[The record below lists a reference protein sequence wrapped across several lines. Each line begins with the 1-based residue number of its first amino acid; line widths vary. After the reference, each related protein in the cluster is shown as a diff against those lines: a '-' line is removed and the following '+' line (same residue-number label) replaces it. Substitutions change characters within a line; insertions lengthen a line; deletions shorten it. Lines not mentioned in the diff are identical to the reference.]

1 MTEITTFFFSPVSE
15 NRMSTFIQ
23 LNVSLK
29 KKSFLLHC
37 LFKMSYIKQIVWCDI
52 KSICLQS
59 YLCSFGTNYLLR
71 PLHKQTQ
78 NCSGL
83 KLLTKLRF
91 HYSLVTFEKLML
103 WQQAISF
110 FTLVK
115 NYILWRLAAS
125 CWPWWIDDNVT
136 SKTIPYIQIH
146 LIYR

>member
-1 MTEITTFFFSPVSE
+1 MTEITTFFFSLVSE
-15 NRMSTFIQ
+15 NRMSTLIQ

-29 KKSFLLHC
+29 KKFSCVASLKCH
-37 LFKMSYIKQIVWCDI
+37 IKQIIWCDI
-52 KSICLQS
+52 LSICLQS
-59 YLCSFGTNYLLR
+59 YLCSFGTKYLLR

-83 KLLTKLRF
+83 KLLTKQRF

-125 CWPWWIDDNVT
+125 CWPWCIDDNVT

-146 LIYR
+146 LIYC